1 MNCPNCGTPHDDNNT
16 FCTSCGHAVL
26 PDGPADVPPMAQPG
40 AAPAAPASMTQP
52 GFSPSAPAKPYKAEF
67 IMGLIGSIIGA
78 VMFLVLIII
87 GATSWWFGGLVIGGS
102 MFVLAAFILG
112 FIGTGQVGKGKGSGG
127 ILLTIGG
134 GLGFIGMFFGVWISW
149 ITVFFF
155 PLLLAA
161 GIMALARR
169 RSVEKTFPQ

>member
-1 MNCPNCGTPHDDNNT
+1 
-16 FCTSCGHAVL
+16 
-26 PDGPADVPPMAQPG
+26 
-40 AAPAAPASMTQP
+40 
-52 GFSPSAPAKPYKAEF
+52 
-67 IMGLIGSIIGA
+67 MGLIGSIIGA
-78 VMFLVLIII
+78 VMFLILIIS

-112 FIGTGQVGKGKGSGG
+112 FIGTGQLSKGKGSGG

-134 GLGFIGMFFGVWISW
+134 GLGFIAIFFGIFISW
-149 ITVFFF
+149 ITLFFF

-169 RSVEKTFPQ
+169 RSVEKTLPQ